1 LAAISSHVATSA
13 SSAAKISDGVKS
25 TGVEDAADFQVS
37 GMGIPSN
44 SSLTQESSEGVGFEA
59 KRRRQRW
66 LSAGGDREAEPLL
79 IIVGGHKVGG
89 GGMGHGGHRWN
100 RRPQVRMEREEK
112 KRKL

>member
-44 SSLTQESSEGVGFEA
+44 SSLTQESSEGVGF
-59 KRRRQRW
+59 
-66 LSAGGDREAEPLL
+66 GGEEEETEMV
-79 IIVGGHKVGG
+79 VGG
-89 GGMGHGGHRWN
+89 R
-100 RRPQVRMEREEK
+100 
-112 KRKL
+112 